1 MTDFDSSIQQSV
13 DFVDYLTGLA
23 PGGET
28 FLCVRQKPTLKDGEI
43 QLHADG
49 AVKATWPA
57 FLPSKR
63 RKEGE
68 AWYGNTASFI
78 IDRFKDG
85 HPSASAANCEYVLV
99 MVLDDVG
106 DPDKTTK
113 MPPLEPTW
121 KMETSPGSFQWGY
134 VFSEQPTKD
143 EFSAAIVAIAEA
155 GYTDRGAINPVRNFR
170 LPGSVNL
177 KPGRNNYAAQ
187 LREFNPERDF
197 TLEQITEAFGVVPAP
212 VTGSVHRPI
221 RISDTGTDD
230 VLVWLSENGK
240 LLSMPNRE
248 GWAGVEC
255 PNASSHSDGNPE
267 GRYLPA
273 TRAFCCYHSHCGE
286 IDSRAFLDWVAE
298 QGGPSHAPGLRDEL
312 LAMTMESALSKLTPT
327 EAFPNAAAAV
337 IAEVDRKE
345 MGRLAKAE
353 WFERFAY
360 LQDDDAYFDMI
371 ERRYIS
377 RSAFNATFR
386 HITCKSIRNGRQV
399 EASVAFDELRQD
411 KGARILVGM
420 TYAAGEDVLCARE
433 GLVYANRW
441 RNARP
446 PVSGGDASLWLDH
459 VERMIPDA
467 AEREHV
473 LNVMAF
479 KVQHPNRKINHA
491 ILHAGKP
498 GSGKDTMWAPF
509 FWAIGDHGMTNVYQV
524 KNDEITSQWGYS
536 LESEVIVIQELRQA
550 EAKDRRALEN
560 QLKPIIAAPPELLTV
575 NRKGMHPYQALNRV
589 FVLAFS
595 NERVAINLPSDDRRW
610 FVVWSEANRMPEAE
624 SSALWAWYQ
633 SGGFAA
639 VASWLHARDVSAF
652 NPGASPMMTEA
663 KAIMVEAG
671 MSGAESFLVELMR
684 GRVGEFASGVA
695 GAPWHALCDRLQGQA
710 PAGMKIVQGA
720 LLHAFKEAGWVDMGR
735 LASRAHSTKKHVF
748 TAPEMQH
755 LSRSEMR
762 DMVESPPASL
772 MRLVK

>member
-1 MTDFDSSIQQSV
+1 M
-13 DFVDYLTGLA
+13 DFVEFITELA
-23 PGGET
+23 PEGET
-28 FLCVRQKPTLKDGEI
+28 FLCVRQKPTLKDGEM
-43 QLHADG
+43 QFHADG
-49 AVKATWPA
+49 AIKATWPA

-63 RKEGE
+63 RKDGE
-68 AWYGNTASFI
+68 AWYGNTAAFI

-113 MPPLEPTW
+113 MPPLAPTW
-121 KMETSPGSFQWGY
+121 IMETSPGSFQWGY

-298 QGGPSHAPGLRDEL
+298 QGGPSHTPGLRDEL
-312 LAMTMESALSKLTPT
+312 LAMTMESALAKLTPT
-327 EAFPNAAAAV
+327 EAYPNAAAAV
-337 IAEVDRKE
+337 IAEVERKE
-345 MGRLAKAE
+345 LGRVEKE
-353 WFERFAY
+353 GWWERFAY
-360 LQDDDAYFDMI
+360 IQDDDAYFDM
-371 ERRYIS
+371 EDRREIS
-377 RSAFNATFR
+377 RGTFNALFR
-386 HITCKSIRNGRQV
+386 HIDCKSINNAKRKI
-399 EASVAFDELRQD
+399 EASVCFDENRQA
-411 KGARILVGM
+411 KGGKTLVGV
-420 TYAAGEDVLCARE
+420 TYAPGETILCARE
-433 GLVYANRW
+433 GLVYGNRW
-441 RNARP
+441 RDARP
-446 PVSGGDASLWLDH
+446 ACAAANVQPWLDH
-459 VERMIPDA
+459 LERMIPNQ

-479 KVQHPNRKINHA
+479 KVQHPEQKINHA
-491 ILHAGKP
+491 VLHGGNP
-498 GSGKDTMWAPF
+498 GSGKDTLWAPF
-509 FWAIGDHGMTNVYQV
+509 FWAIGGDSLGNV
-524 KNDEITSQWGYS
+524 KKLENKDLSTAWGYH
-536 LESEVIVIQELRQA
+536 LECEVLIINELRQP
-550 EAKDRRALEN
+550 EASDRRALEN
-560 QLKPIIAAPPELLTV
+560 SLKPVIAAPPEYLTIQ
-575 NRKGMHPYQALNRV
+575 RKGLAPYEAINRLQV
-589 FVLAFS
+589 VAFS
-595 NERVAINLPSDDRRW
+595 NERMAITIPSNDRRW
-610 FVVWSEANRMPEAE
+610 FVIWSDAPRMEDAEAAT
-624 SSALWAWYQ
+624 LWAWLR
-633 SGGFAA
+633 SGGKAA
-639 VASWLHARDVSAF
+639 VAAWLHQRDVSAF
-652 NPGASPMMTEA
+652 NPGATPMMTEA
-663 KAIMVEAG
+663 KAIMIESG
-671 MSGAESFLVELMR
+671 MSGAESFLVEMMR
-684 GRVGEFASGVA
+684 SRLGEFSAGVL
-695 GAPWHALCDRLQGQA
+695 GGPWQGVCDRLTGLA
-710 PAGMKIVQGA
+710 PPGMKIPVAA
-720 LLHAFKEAGWVDMGR
+720 LLHAFREAGWVDMG
-735 LASRAHSTKKHVF
+735 LLKSRANATKKHVF
-748 TAPEMQH
+748 CAP
-755 LSRSEMR
+755 
-762 DMVESPPASL
+762 DMVNHGKSALRDLVQGPAVKTDPP

>member
-1 MTDFDSSIQQSV
+1 MTDFEAH
-13 DFVDYLTGLA
+13 LTSLA
-23 PGGET
+23 PEGET
-28 FLCVRQKPTLKDGEI
+28 FLVVRQKPTLKDGEV
-43 QLHADG
+43 QFHADG
-49 AVKATWPA
+49 AIKATWPA
-57 FLPSKR
+57 QLPTKR
-63 RKEGE
+63 RKEDGSY
-68 AWYGNTASFI
+68 YGNTASFI
-78 IDRFKDG
+78 IDRFRDG

-177 KPGRNNYAAQ
+177 KPGKDNYAAV
-187 LREFNPERDF
+187 LREFHPERDY
-197 TLEQITEAFGVVPAP
+197 TLEQIIEAFDVTPAP
-212 VTGSVHRPI
+212 VTSGGFRPI
-221 RISDTGTDD
+221 RLADDGTDD
-230 VLVWLSENGK
+230 VLLWLSETGK
-240 LLSMPNRE
+240 LLSLPNRK
-248 GWAGVEC
+248 GWAGVVC
-255 PNASSHSDGNPE
+255 PQADLHSDGNPE
-267 GRYLPA
+267 ARYLPS
-273 TRAFCCYHSHCGE
+273 TRSFCCYHSHCM
-286 IDSRAFLDWVAE
+286 DSLKSREFLEWVAE
-298 QGGPSHAPGLRDEL
+298 QGGPAHTPGLRDEL
-312 LAMTMESALSKLTPT
+312 LAMTMESALSRITPT
-327 EAFPNAAAAV
+327 AAFPDAAAAV
-337 IAEVDRKE
+337 VAEVNRKE

-360 LQDDDAYFDMI
+360 LQDDDAYFDMVD
-371 ERRYIS
+371 RRDIS
-377 RSAFNATFR
+377 RGAFNATFR
-386 HITCKSIRNGRQV
+386 HVSCKSIHNGRKI
-399 EASVAFDELRQD
+399 EASNCFDELRQE
-411 KGARILVGM
+411 KGARVLVGM
-420 TYAAGEDVLCARE
+420 TYAAGEAVLCARE

-441 RNARP
+441 RDARP
-446 PVSGGDASLWLDH
+446 TVSGQVDVSPWLAH
-459 VERMIPDA
+459 LERMIPDPD
-467 AEREHV
+467 ERAHV

-479 KVQHPNRKINHA
+479 KVQHPDKKINHA
-491 ILHAGKP
+491 VLHAGKP
-498 GSGKDTMWAPF
+498 GSGKDTLWAPF
-509 FWAIGDHGMTNVYQV
+509 LWAIGGQSLANVYQV

-560 QLKPIIAAPPELLTV
+560 QLKPIIAAPPELLSV

-610 FVVWSEANRMPEAE
+610 FVVWSDAPRLSDAEAR
-624 SSALWAWYQ
+624 ALWDWYA
-633 SGGFAA
+633 SGGMAA
-639 VASWLHARDVSAF
+639 AAAWLHAYDVRAF
-652 NPGASPMMTEA
+652 NPGATPMLTEA

-671 MSGAESFLVELMR
+671 MSGAESFLVEMMR
-684 GRVGEFASGVA
+684 QRIGEFSTGVC

-735 LASRAHSTKKHVF
+735 LASRAHGTKKHIF
-748 TAPEMQH
+748 CAPELAD
-755 LSRSEMR
+755 LSRSDLR
-762 DMVESPPASL
+762 AMVEAPPPGPA